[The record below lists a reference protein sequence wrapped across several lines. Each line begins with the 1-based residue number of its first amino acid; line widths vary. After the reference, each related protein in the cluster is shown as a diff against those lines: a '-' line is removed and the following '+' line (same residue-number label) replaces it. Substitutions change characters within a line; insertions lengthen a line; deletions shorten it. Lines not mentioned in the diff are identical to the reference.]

1 MFANYVRA
9 ELVSIE
15 SSRLT
20 NSLDSDT
27 TYEIPLRRFRGD
39 QRIGIEQ
46 QLPSICSLKLSKEA
60 QMKHTRTLAVLAFL
74 ASAALTGTVWAQ
86 ANFYEGKTVTVLIGA
101 KSGSLEIAGQIVS
114 HHLGKY
120 LPGKP
125 AVIMQH
131 MPGAAHL
138 LATNNV
144 FNVAKPDGLTILA
157 ANPNVAIAQ
166 LSKVEQ
172 VRFDVRKF
180 QWLGSSGADGVMF
193 SIRPDLPYKT
203 IDELKKADKE
213 LIAGTT
219 GPGSNAHDFPLL
231 LKEFAGIKL
240 KLVSGYP
247 ANSDVLLAIERK
259 EVDAWSAL
267 ATTIKLAADRGAVR
281 PLVRGRVALAG
292 FENLPVDEDLAT
304 SALGKSLMAIKSIPG
319 AIGRAFAVAPGTPLD
334 RVAILRDAFAKAVKD
349 PDLIAEAKKAK
360 IAMQFI
366 SPEQV
371 LKDFNALMNQTPET
385 LKEMGKYIKAE
396 S

>member
-1 MFANYVRA
+1 MSY
-9 ELVSIE
+9 
-15 SSRLT
+15 SSA
-20 NSLDSDT
+20 
-27 TYEIPLRRFRGD
+27 
-39 QRIGIEQ
+39 
-46 QLPSICSLKLSKEA
+46 LKATALFIW
-60 QMKHTRTLAVLAFL
+60 LI
-74 ASAALTGTVWAQ
+74 ASVAPVWGQ

-101 KSGSLEIAGQIVS
+101 KSGSLEIGAQIVS

-125 AVIMQH
+125 AVILQH

-157 ANPNVAIAQ
+157 SNPNVAIAQ

-193 SIRPDLPYKT
+193 SIRSDLPYKNVE
-203 IDELKKADKE
+203 ELKKADKE
-213 LIAGTT
+213 LVAGTT

-231 LKEFAGIKL
+231 LKEFAGLKL

-247 ANSDVLLAIERK
+247 SNSDVLLAIERK
-259 EVDAWSAL
+259 EVDSWSAL
-267 ATTIKLAADRGAVR
+267 ATTIKLGAERGAVR
-281 PLVRGRVALAG
+281 PLIRGRVALQG

-319 AIGRAFAVAPGTPLD
+319 AIGRAFAVAPGTPAD
-334 RVAILRDAFAKAVKD
+334 RVTLLRDAFAKAIKD
-349 PDLIAEAKKAK
+349 PDLIAEAQKAK
-360 IAMQFI
+360 IEMQFI

-371 LKDFNALMNQTPET
+371 MKDFNALMNQTPET

-396 S
+396 G

>member
-1 MFANYVRA
+1 MKRIWALKVLGLALIMF
-9 ELVSIE
+9 
-15 SSRLT
+15 
-20 NSLDSDT
+20 
-27 TYEIPLRRFRGD
+27 
-39 QRIGIEQ
+39 
-46 QLPSICSLKLSKEA
+46 
-60 QMKHTRTLAVLAFL
+60 
-74 ASAALTGTVWAQ
+74 SAGSVWGQ
-86 ANFYEGKTVTVLIGA
+86 ANFYEGKTVTVMIGA
-101 KSGSLEIAGQIVS
+101 KSGSLEIAAQVVA

-125 AVIMQH
+125 SVIVQH

-203 IDELKKADKE
+203 VEDLKKADRE
-213 LIAGTT
+213 LVAGTT

-231 LKEFAGIKL
+231 LKEFAGLKL

-267 ATTIKLAADRGAVR
+267 GTTIKLAADRGAVR
-281 PLVRGRVALAG
+281 PLIRGRVAVPG
-292 FENLPVDEDLAT
+292 FENLPVDEELAT
-304 SALGKSLMAIKSIPG
+304 SPLGKSLMAIKSIPG
-319 AIGRAFAVAPGTPLD
+319 AIGRAFAAAPGTPAD
-334 RVAILRDAFAKAVKD
+334 RVAMLRDALQKAVND
-349 PDLIAEAKKAK
+349 PELVAEAQKAK
-360 IAMQFI
+360 IDVSFI
-366 SPEQV
+366 SHEQV
-371 LKDFNALMNQTPET
+371 TKDFTA
-385 LKEMGKYIKAE
+385 
-396 S
+396 

>member
-1 MFANYVRA
+1 MNSALRLRLFAS
-9 ELVSIE
+9 LVW
-15 SSRLT
+15 L
-20 NSLDSDT
+20 L
-27 TYEIPLRRFRGD
+27 
-39 QRIGIEQ
+39 
-46 QLPSICSLKLSKEA
+46 
-60 QMKHTRTLAVLAFL
+60 LAPG
-74 ASAALTGTVWAQ
+74 SVWAQ
-86 ANFYEGKTVTVLIGA
+86 ANFYEGKTVQILIGA
-101 KSGSLEIAGQIVS
+101 KSGSLEIAAQIVA
-114 HHLGKY
+114 HHLGKH

-125 AVIMQH
+125 AVIVQH

-144 FNVAKPDGLTILA
+144 FNLAKPDGLTILA

-203 IDELKKADKE
+203 VEDLKKADRE
-213 LIAGTT
+213 LVAGTT

-231 LKEFAGIKL
+231 LKEFAGLKL

-259 EVDAWSAL
+259 EVDSWSAL
-267 ATTIKLAADRGAVR
+267 GTTIKLAADRGAVR
-281 PLVRGRVALAG
+281 PLIRGRTPVPG

-304 SALGKSLMAIKSIPG
+304 SALGKSLMAIKSLPLS
-319 AIGRAFAVAPGTPLD
+319 IGRAFAAAPATPAD
-334 RVAILRDAFAKAVKD
+334 RVAVLREAFAKALKD
-349 PDLIAEAKKAK
+349 PELIAEAKKAK
-360 IAMQFI
+360 IEVQFI
-366 SPEQV
+366 GHEQV
-371 LKDFNALMNQTPET
+371 LKGFEALLNQTPET

-396 S
+396 G

>member
-1 MFANYVRA
+1 MTWLIV
-9 ELVSIE
+9 
-15 SSRLT
+15 
-20 NSLDSDT
+20 
-27 TYEIPLRRFRGD
+27 
-39 QRIGIEQ
+39 
-46 QLPSICSLKLSKEA
+46 CSA
-60 QMKHTRTLAVLAFL
+60 P
-74 ASAALTGTVWAQ
+74 VWGQ

-101 KSGSLEIAGQIVS
+101 KSGSLEIAAQIVS

-125 AVIMQH
+125 AVILQH

-180 QWLGSSGADGVMF
+180 QWLGSSGADGVML
-193 SIRPDLPYKT
+193 SIRSDLPFKSF
-203 IDELKKADKE
+203 DELKKADKE
-213 LIAGTT
+213 LVAGTT

-231 LKEFAGIKL
+231 LKEFAGLKL

-247 ANSDVLLAIERK
+247 SNSDVLLAIERK
-259 EVDAWSAL
+259 EVDSWSAL
-267 ATTIKLAADRGAVR
+267 ATTIKLGAERGAVR

-292 FENLPVDEDLAT
+292 FENLPIDEDLAT
-304 SALGKSLMAIKSIPG
+304 SALGKSLMGIKSIPG
-319 AIGRAFAVAPGTPLD
+319 AIGRAFAVAPGTPAD
-334 RVAILRDAFAKAVKD
+334 RVAILRDAFAKAIKD
-349 PDLIAEAKKAK
+349 PELIAEAQKAK
-360 IAMQFI
+360 IEMQFI
-366 SPEQV
+366 SAEQV
-371 LKDFNALMNQTPET
+371 LKDFNAMMNQTPET

>member
-1 MFANYVRA
+1 MNRRA
-9 ELVSIE
+9 AKVLVC
-15 SSRLT
+15 LT
-20 NSLDSDT
+20 WL
-27 TYEIPLRRFRGD
+27 IV
-39 QRIGIEQ
+39 
-46 QLPSICSLKLSKEA
+46 CSA
-60 QMKHTRTLAVLAFL
+60 P
-74 ASAALTGTVWAQ
+74 VWGQ

-101 KSGSLEIAGQIVS
+101 KSGSLEIAAQIVS

-125 AVIMQH
+125 AVILQH

-180 QWLGSSGADGVMF
+180 QWLGSSGADGVML
-193 SIRPDLPYKT
+193 SIRSDLPFKSF
-203 IDELKKADKE
+203 DELKKADKE
-213 LIAGTT
+213 LVAGTT

-231 LKEFAGIKL
+231 LKEFAGLKL

-247 ANSDVLLAIERK
+247 SNSDVLLAIERK
-259 EVDAWSAL
+259 EVDSWSAL
-267 ATTIKLAADRGAVR
+267 ATTIKLGAERGAVR

-292 FENLPVDEDLAT
+292 FENLPIDEDLAT
-304 SALGKSLMAIKSIPG
+304 SALGKSLMGIKSIPG
-319 AIGRAFAVAPGTPLD
+319 AIGRAFAVAPGTPAD
-334 RVAILRDAFAKAVKD
+334 RVAILRDAFAKAIKD
-349 PDLIAEAKKAK
+349 PELIAEAQKAK
-360 IAMQFI
+360 IEMQFI
-366 SPEQV
+366 SAEQV
-371 LKDFNALMNQTPET
+371 LKDFNAMMNQTPET

>member
-1 MFANYVRA
+1 
-9 ELVSIE
+9 
-15 SSRLT
+15 
-20 NSLDSDT
+20 
-27 TYEIPLRRFRGD
+27 
-39 QRIGIEQ
+39 
-46 QLPSICSLKLSKEA
+46 
-60 QMKHTRTLAVLAFL
+60 MKHTRTLAVLAFL
-74 ASAALTGTVWAQ
+74 VSAALSGSAWAQ

-157 ANPNVAIAQ
+157 SNPNVAIAQ

-180 QWLGSSGADGVMF
+180 HWLGSSGADGVMF

-203 IDELKKADKE
+203 FDELKKADKE

-231 LKEFAGIKL
+231 LKEFAGVKL

-247 ANSDVLLAIERK
+247 SNSDVLLAIERK

-319 AIGRAFAVAPGTPLD
+319 AIGRAFAVAPGTPAD
-334 RVAILRDAFAKAVKD
+334 RVAILRDAFAKAIKD
-349 PDLIAEAKKAK
+349 PELIAEAKKAK
-360 IAMQFI
+360 IEMQFI
-366 SPEQV
+366 SAEQV
-371 LKDFNALMNQTPET
+371 LKEFNALMNQTPDT

-396 S
+396 G